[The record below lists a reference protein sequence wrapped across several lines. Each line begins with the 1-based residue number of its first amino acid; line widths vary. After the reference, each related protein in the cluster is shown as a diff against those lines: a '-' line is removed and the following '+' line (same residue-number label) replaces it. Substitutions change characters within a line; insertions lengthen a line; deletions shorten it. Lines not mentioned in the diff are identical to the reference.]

1 MLLIAS
7 QSLKTSPVLVDL
19 VREMSFAV
27 SYFSKPSTLTRL
39 LAGESRRLILIADRD
54 LDAEA
59 VAAVAAAIEAGT
71 PLGVLLAADRAR
83 LANGSRRELLDRI
96 AEIENLEWVGRKPD
110 FDSLKYSATRCRRR
124 LLKVSRADL
133 ERAFEQFEFVV
144 RYQPKVERGQGD
156 DDWQT
161 REAEA
166 LIRWKHPELGLIG
179 PMEFL
184 PEVEAFGLMGLLTEF
199 VLRKSAA
206 QLADWHERGL
216 ELTACINLASSQL
229 NEPALAS
236 RYAKLVRELR
246 VTPDCFTLEVVE
258 QDLSNPE
265 APHVKTLNELRAE
278 GFRLCLDDFR
288 VAATSLA
295 TFERLPFDEIKIHA
309 AALRR
314 AGNDTKAMAVLA
326 AVTGLAHNLGMSVCA
341 EGVEDPA
348 TFEFLKTI
356 ECDRMQGFLIS
367 EAVMPDIIRAVYSTA
382 APEAE
387 DVA

>member
-27 SYFSKPSTLTRL
+27 SYFSTPAALTRQL
-39 LAGESRRLILIADRD
+39 SGESRRLVLIADRD
-54 LDAEA
+54 LDTEA
-59 VAAVAAAIEAGT
+59 VSAMAKAIKAGT

-83 LANGSRRELLDRI
+83 LANGGRRELLDDI
-96 AEIENLEWVGRKPD
+96 VAIENLEWVGRKPD
-110 FDSLKYSATRCRRR
+110 FDGLKYSATRCRRR
-124 LLKVSRADL
+124 LLKVSRDDL
-133 ERAFEQFEFVV
+133 ERAFERFEFVV
-144 RYQPKVERGQGD
+144 RYQPKVERGQEE

-184 PEVEAFGLMGLLTEF
+184 PEVEAFGLMGRLTEF

-206 QLADWHERGL
+206 QLADWHKRGL
-216 ELTACINLASSQL
+216 RLTACINLASSQL
-229 NEPALAS
+229 NEPGLAG
-236 RYAKLVRELR
+236 RYARLVRELKF
-246 VTPDCFTLEVVE
+246 TPDCFTLEVVE
-258 QDLSNPE
+258 QDLSNPD

-288 VAATSLA
+288 VAAASLA

-314 AGNDTKAMAVLA
+314 AGNNTKAMAVLA

-382 APEAE
+382 GLEAE

>member
-19 VREMSFAV
+19 VREMSFVV
-27 SYFSKPSTLTRL
+27 SYFSTPATLSRL
-39 LAGESRRLILIADRD
+39 LSGESRRLVLIADRD
-54 LDAEA
+54 LDTEA
-59 VAAVAAAIEAGT
+59 VAAVARGVSAGT

-83 LANGSRRELLDRI
+83 LANGSRRELLDDI
-96 AEIENLEWVGRKPD
+96 AAIENLEWVGLKPD
-110 FDSLKYSATRCRRR
+110 FDRLKLSTTRCRRR

-144 RYQPKVERGQGD
+144 HYQPKVERGRGG

-166 LIRWKHPELGLIG
+166 LIRWKHPEFGLIG

-184 PEVEAFGLMGLLTEF
+184 PEVEAFGLMGQLTEF
-199 VLRKSAA
+199 VIRKSAA
-206 QLADWHERGL
+206 QLATWKERGL
-216 ELTACINLASSQL
+216 ELTACINLASSLL
-229 NEPALAS
+229 NEPPLAS
-236 RYAKLVRELR
+236 RYATLVRELGF
-246 VTPDCFTLEVVE
+246 TPDSFTLEVVE
-258 QDLSNPE
+258 QDLSNPD
-265 APHVKTLNELRAE
+265 APHVKALNELRAE

-288 VAATSLA
+288 VAAASLA

-314 AGNDTKAMAVLA
+314 AGNDPKAMAVLA

-348 TFEFLKTI
+348 AFEFLKTI
-356 ECDRMQGFLIS
+356 KCDRMQGFLIS

-382 APEAE
+382 GLEAE